1 MPCDHPDVTTLLKPP
16 FPSWLQL
23 MTWAGSS
30 VTVTFTGSS
39 MVAVELDGHMTAVPA
54 ADRWINQ
61 TRNDLPSVVFQASAW
76 QGTNSF
82 ALQRCAA
89 DQRGRREVWI
99 GLLQAAR
106 WVPENC
112 CALPFAAQSRRQAA
126 ANVNLPRPFP
136 NAV

>member
-61 TRNDLPSVVFQASAW
+61 TRNDLPSVVFQASAC
-76 QGTNSF
+76 QGTNRV
-82 ALQRCAA
+82 ALQGHTCWPAWPQRVASWFAA
-89 DQRGRREVWI
+89 S
-99 GLLQAAR
+99 
-106 WVPENC
+106 
-112 CALPFAAQSRRQAA
+112 CALGGRTAAVCKQPSPDGRQP
-126 ANVNLPRPFP
+126 L
-136 NAV
+136 